1 VRELLLTYGLDRER
15 VYVAGLSAGGAMAV
29 ILGRTYPDM
38 FAAVGVHSG
47 LPYGVAHDL
56 PSAFVAMRRH
66 CTADLKSEGPES
78 AQAWRS
84 AIPTIVFHG
93 DWDVTVHPDMASRW
107 QPKPPQ

>member
-1 VRELLLTYGLDRER
+1 MRELLLTYGLDRER

-56 PSAFVAMRRH
+56 PWAFVAMRRH
-66 CTADLKSEGPES
+66 CSADLKSEGPK
-78 AQAWRS
+78 A
-84 AIPTIVFHG
+84 PKHG
-93 DWDVTVHPDMASRW
+93 EAPF
-107 QPKPPQ
+107 PPSSFMEIGT